1 MDFEQFLRIPL
12 LQNICEK
19 LVSSQV
25 LFFLTQ
31 SFQENENQQF
41 SNYINVNQSEK
52 HRKVQHDAVEKHL
65 FAWSNNSGFYS
76 TE

>member
-12 LQNICEK
+12 FQNICEK

-31 SFQENENQQF
+31 IFQENENQQF

-52 HRKVQHDAVEKHL
+52 HRKVRHDVVEKHL